1 MSYKLF
7 IDDERFPPGSQ
18 HQWIIA
24 RSSEEAIRIVDT
36 LGMPEFI
43 SFDHDLGGEDTSIVF
58 VKWMIEWVLDC
69 IEQGCE
75 DKIKLDYYVHSQ
87 NPVGVKNIEGLMESF
102 LKFIDDRRIK

>member
-1 MSYKLF
+1 
-7 IDDERFPPGSQ
+7 
-18 HQWIIA
+18 
-24 RSSEEAIRIVDT
+24 
-36 LGMPEFI
+36 
-43 SFDHDLGGEDTSIVF
+43 
-58 VKWMIEWVLDC
+58 MIEWVLDC